1 MSAAR
6 PLALGALTVL
16 ELSPDDIVSCAADA
30 GYDYVGLRIL
40 PATPTE
46 VTWPAIGD
54 TPLTRSIARR
64 LDDTGVRLLDIEIFR
79 LLPETDVRAFVP
91 ALETGAR
98 LGATQALVAGNDPE
112 PARLADRF
120 AALCELGVPLG
131 LAMNVEPMPW
141 TEVKNVAH
149 GLRLLAGADR
159 PNAGLLV
166 DPIHFDR
173 GGDVPANIAAI
184 PRERLRY
191 MQLCDAPAERPRD
204 NETLIFQ
211 ARNERLMPGD
221 GALDLKGI
229 LKAMPR
235 DIPIALEVP
244 MRTLAQT
251 VPAVERVKRMRNKT
265 EALLAA
271 L

>member
-1 MSAAR
+1 MNAR

-16 ELSPDDIVSCAADA
+16 ELSPDDMVSCAAEV
-30 GYDYVGLRIL
+30 GYDFVGMRIL

-46 VTWPAIGD
+46 ITWPTIGD
-54 TPLTRSIARR
+54 TPLTRSIERR
-64 LDDTGVRLLDIEIFR
+64 LADTGVRLLDIEIFR
-79 LLPETDVRAFVP
+79 LLPETDVAAFVP

-98 LGATQALVAGNDPE
+98 LGATQVLVAGNDPD

-120 AALCELGVPLG
+120 AALCDLGAPLD
-131 LAMNVEPMPW
+131 LTMNVEPMPW
-141 TEVKNVAH
+141 TEVKNVSQ
-149 GLRLLAGADR
+149 GLRLLAAAGSS
-159 PNAGLLV
+159 NAGLLI

-184 PRERLRY
+184 PRQCLRY
-191 MQLCDAPAERPRD
+191 MQLCDAPAEWPRD
-204 NETLIFQ
+204 TETLIFQ

-221 GALDLKGI
+221 GGLDLKGI
-229 LKAMPR
+229 LRAMPG

-251 VPAVERVKRMRNKT
+251 VGAVERVKRMRAKT
-265 EALLAA
+265 GALLAM

>member
-1 MSAAR
+1 MSKR
-6 PLALGALTVL
+6 LLALGALTVL
-16 ELSPDDIVSCAADA
+16 ELSPDDMVSCAAEA
-30 GYDYVGLRIL
+30 GYDLVGMRIL

-46 VTWPAIGD
+46 ITWPTIGD
-54 TPLTRSIARR
+54 TPLTRNIERR
-64 LDDTGVRLLDIEIFR
+64 LADTGVRLLDIEIFR
-79 LLPETDVRAFVP
+79 LLPETDVAAFIP

-98 LGATQALVAGNDPE
+98 LGATQVLVAGNDPD

-120 AALCELGVPLG
+120 AALCDLGAPLG
-131 LAMNVEPMPW
+131 LTMNVEPMPW
-141 TEVKNVAH
+141 TEVKNIAQ
-149 GLRLLAGADR
+149 GLRLLAAADR
-159 PNAGLLV
+159 PNAGLLI

-173 GGDVPANIAAI
+173 GGDVPADIAAI
-184 PRERLRY
+184 PRQRLHY

-204 NETLIFQ
+204 TDTLIFQ

-221 GALDLKGI
+221 GGLDLKGI
-229 LKAMPR
+229 VRAMPG

-251 VPAVERVKRMRNKT
+251 VGAVERATRMRVKT
-265 EALLAA
+265 GALLAM

>member
-1 MSAAR
+1 MSTH
-6 PLALGALTVL
+6 LLSLGALTVM
-16 ELSPDDIVSCAADA
+16 ELAPDDMVSCAAEA
-30 GYDYVGLRIL
+30 GYACVGLRIL
-40 PATPTE
+40 PATPIE

-54 TPLTRSIARR
+54 TPLVRR
-64 LDDTGVRLLDIEIFR
+64 IEQRLADTGVRLLDIEIFR
-79 LLPETDVRAFVP
+79 LLPETDVAAFVP

-98 LGATQALVAGNDPE
+98 LGATEVLVAGNDPD
-112 PARLADRF
+112 PTRLADRF
-120 AALCELGVPLG
+120 AALCDLGASLS
-131 LAMNVEPMPW
+131 LSMNVEPMPW
-141 TEVKNVAH
+141 TEVKNIEQ
-149 GLRLLAGADR
+149 GLRLLAAASR

-173 GGDVPANIAAI
+173 GGNVPANIAAI

-204 NETLIFQ
+204 KETLIHQ

-221 GALDLKGI
+221 GGLDLAGI
-229 LKAMPR
+229 LRAMPG

-251 VPAVERVKRMRNKT
+251 VGAVERAKRMRAKA
-265 EALLAA
+265 EALLAM